1 MKIKSVER
9 ALLGVVLALALML
22 STSSCHKKLGPTAI
36 RIEDSI
42 RHYPATILGDD
53 LEMVYVVRNIGNDVL
68 VITDVQP
75 SCPTLEVDS
84 KNVSMIPP
92 GSEAHLRF
100 IFHSDK
106 NIGWA
111 RHCVRLFGNIAPEG
125 MAMIIFDTHVV
136 RPSID
141 LSDYEEYYQEKLKN
155 SGENIL
161 DENKGAKEYYT
172 DSITDSRD
180 IINDSHRYIDHMGE

>member
-1 MKIKSVER
+1 
-9 ALLGVVLALALML
+9 
-22 STSSCHKKLGPTAI
+22 
-36 RIEDSI
+36 
-42 RHYPATILGDD
+42 
-53 LEMVYVVRNIGNDVL
+53 MVYVVRNIGNDVL
-68 VITDVQP
+68 VITDMQP
-75 SCPTLEVDS
+75 SCPTLGVDS

-141 LSDYEEYYQEKLKN
+141 CR
-155 SGENIL
+155 IMR
-161 DENKGAKEYYT
+161 
-172 DSITDSRD
+172 SIIRRS
-180 IINDSHRYIDHMGE
+180 